1 MFEVSFDPEVRMA
14 YVKLTDH
21 KIVQT
26 FDSTHECGFEGM
38 NIDMDADSQVVGI
51 EFFL

>member
-1 MFEVSFDPEVRMA
+1 VFEVSYDPEVRMA
-14 YVKLTDH
+14 YVKLTDQ

-26 FDSTHECGFEGM
+26 FGSDHECGFEGM
-38 NIDMDADSQVVGI
+38 NIDMDAESKVVGI